1 MYRPAVL
8 VSLQQRLSEVL
19 KRERLAEI
27 LAGRGVYGAAL
38 IPGGALL
45 TCQIWGESSSEQV
58 ADSSDDFDDEAA
70 SAQQAAYV

>member
-1 MYRPAVL
+1 MYRPAML

-27 LAGRGVYGAAL
+27 LAGRGVCMP